1 MGYHVI
7 DPNIEL
13 VKDKQKMGYNFIA
26 FSTDFF
32 FMGRKASDE
41 MKKLKS

>member
-7 DPNIEL
+7 DPNIQL
-13 VKDKQKMGYNFIA
+13 VKDKNEMGYNFVA

-32 FMGRKASDE
+32 FLGRKASEE
-41 MKKLKS
+41 MAKLK